1 MKSQI
6 HEHQNQN
13 SKILSKTI
21 NNKSRIIG
29 IALLFIILSI
39 GGLTTSCKKTTCTYT
54 PCTVRDSINIST
66 GLDDSGMVDP
76 NWKVLV
82 SPFPPGTPA
91 IVMKPGHPSWQLTP
105 IVNTNAGW
113 INCTG
118 AGYTLANINGTY
130 VYETSFTIS
139 PNTLSF
145 SCDFSL
151 AYDDKLVLLELE
163 EPSTIIHTLTE
174 PPHIPM
180 PLSDLGQNI
189 GTVISNPASGT
200 WKIRATITTADNGTG
215 LLLSGY
221 IKTIKPC

>member
-13 SKILSKTI
+13 SKKMSVKINFKTI
-21 NNKSRIIG
+21 LIG
-29 IALLFIILSI
+29 IAILILLIT
-39 GGLTTSCKKTTCTYT
+39 GLTTSCKKSTCTYV
-54 PCTVRDSINIST
+54 PCTVRDSINVST
-66 GLDDSGMVDP
+66 GLDDSGMVDS
-76 NWKVLV
+76 NWKVIA

-91 IVMKPGHPSWQLTP
+91 IVMKPGHSSWQLTP

-118 AGYTLANINGTY
+118 AGYTLLNRNGTY

-145 SCDFSL
+145 SCDFNL
-151 AYDDKLVLLELE
+151 AYDDGLVLLELE
-163 EPSTIIHTLTE
+163 EPSTTIHRLTE
-174 PPHIPM
+174 PPHAPM
-180 PLSDLGQNI
+180 PLANLGQNI
-189 GTVISNPASGT
+189 GTVFSNPAVGS
-200 WKIRATITTADNGTG
+200 WKIRATIRTADNGTG

-221 IKTIKPC
+221 IKTLKPC